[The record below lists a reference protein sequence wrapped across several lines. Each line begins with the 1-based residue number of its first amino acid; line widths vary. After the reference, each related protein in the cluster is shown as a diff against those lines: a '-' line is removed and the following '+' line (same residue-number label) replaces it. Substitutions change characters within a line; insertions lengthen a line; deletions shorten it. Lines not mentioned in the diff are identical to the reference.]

1 MQLISLKASKIN
13 NRLWLTFSDNS
24 YLPFFIDDV
33 VKLSLSKNEQIDDSR
48 YLQILNT
55 SLTYLAREYALRQIA
70 LSPKTEKIIKQKLS
84 LYFKKVKA
92 KYKINHSSLNSSEI
106 IDHAVKELIDKK
118 LLNDQDYINYFV
130 KRNYKKSKQQILYSL
145 RQQGLSSDLLSKIS
159 FDQDS
164 DQEKILHY
172 LSKKKINIEDI
183 TDFNEK
189 NKIKAKLYRQG
200 FSLSDINSIFDARAN
215 FR

>member
-106 IDHAVKELIDKK
+106 IDHVVKELIDKK

-145 RQQGLSSDLLSKIS
+145 RQQGLSSDLLSEIS

>member
-106 IDHAVKELIDKK
+106 IDHVVKELIDKK

-145 RQQGLSSDLLSKIS
+145 QQQGLSSDLLSEIS

>member
-33 VKLSLSKNEQIDDSR
+33 VKLSLSKNEQIDDCR
-48 YLQILNT
+48 YLQILST
-55 SLTYLAREYALRQIA
+55 SLTYLGREYALRQIA

-84 LYFKKVKA
+84 LYFKKVKI
-92 KYKINHSSLNSSEI
+92 KYKISHSSLNTSEI
-106 IDHAVKELIDKK
+106 IDNIVKELIDKK

-145 RQQGLSSDLLSKIS
+145 RQQGLSSDLLSEIS

-172 LSKKKINIEDI
+172 LSKKNINIQDI

>member
-145 RQQGLSSDLLSKIS
+145 QQQGLSSDLLSEIS